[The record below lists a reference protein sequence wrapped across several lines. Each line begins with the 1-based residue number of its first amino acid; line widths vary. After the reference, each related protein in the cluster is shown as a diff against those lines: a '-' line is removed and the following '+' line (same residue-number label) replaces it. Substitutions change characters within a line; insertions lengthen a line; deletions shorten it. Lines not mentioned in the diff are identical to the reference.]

1 MRYKKG
7 TLMEIKQPRAGKE
20 GKTYWHK
27 VGVKFLWDDGKES
40 IKLDSLPL
48 PNEKGEVWMN
58 LFEQSL
64 GKMKELRVLGISLK
78 RLMKRVTIRTS
89 KDFDDEI
96 PF

>member
-1 MRYKKG
+1 MVKR
-7 TLMEIKQPRAGKE
+7 MEIKQPRAGKE

-27 VGVKFLWDDGKES
+27 VGVKFVWDDGRES

-58 LFEQSL
+58 LFETEP
-64 GKMKELRVLGISLK
+64 KEEGATGTWDK
-78 RLMKRVTIRTS
+78 PEDTANDTDPEDKP
-89 KDFDDEI
+89 DEI

>member
-1 MRYKKG
+1 MVKR
-7 TLMEIKQPRAGKE
+7 MEIKQPRAGKE

-27 VGVKFLWDDGKES
+27 VGVKFLWDDGRES

-58 LFEQSL
+58 LFEPRPRDDAATGTWDSS
-64 GKMKELRVLGISLK
+64 EE
-78 RLMKRVTIRTS
+78 TTS

>member
-1 MRYKKG
+1 MVKI
-7 TLMEIKQPRAGKE
+7 MEVKQPRAGKD

-27 VGVKFLWDDGKES
+27 LGVKFVYDDGKES

-48 PNEKGEVWMN
+48 PNERGEVWMN
-58 LFEQSL
+58 LFEPRPRDDAAT
-64 GKMKELRVLGISLK
+64 GTWDNREE
-78 RLMKRVTIRTS
+78 TTS

>member
-1 MRYKKG
+1 MVKI
-7 TLMEIKQPRAGKE
+7 MEVKQPRVGKN

-27 VGVKFLWDDGKES
+27 LGVKFAYDDGKES

-58 LFEQSL
+58 LFDLDLYQKDNPFDKPEDKADEAGGDTNS
-64 GKMKELRVLGISLK
+64 KEK
-78 RLMKRVTIRTS
+78 E
-89 KDFDDEI
+89 DEI

>member
-1 MRYKKG
+1 MVKI
-7 TLMEIKQPRAGKE
+7 MEVKQPRVGKN

-27 VGVKFLWDDGKES
+27 LGVKFVYDDGKES

-58 LFEQSL
+58 LFETEP
-64 GKMKELRVLGISLK
+64 KEEGATGTWDK
-78 RLMKRVTIRTS
+78 PEETANDT
-89 KDFDDEI
+89 DPEDEPNEI

>member
-1 MRYKKG
+1 MVKI
-7 TLMEIKQPRAGKE
+7 MEIKQPREGKE

-27 VGVKFLWDDGKES
+27 LGVKFVFDDGKES

-58 LFEQSL
+58 LFEPRPRDDA
-64 GKMKELRVLGISLK
+64 GGATGTWDKPEDTANTDDTEKP
-78 RLMKRVTIRTS
+78 
-89 KDFDDEI
+89 DEI

>member
-1 MRYKKG
+1 MVKR
-7 TLMEIKQPRAGKE
+7 MEIKQPRAGKE

-27 VGVKFLWDDGKES
+27 VGVKFVWDDGRES

-58 LFEQSL
+58 LFEP
-64 GKMKELRVLGISLK
+64 RP
-78 RLMKRVTIRTS
+78 
-89 KDFDDEI
+89 KDDTATGTWDKPEDTANDTDPEDKPDEI

>member
-1 MRYKKG
+1 MVKI
-7 TLMEIKQPRAGKE
+7 MEIKQPREGKE

-27 VGVKFLWDDGKES
+27 LGVKFVFDDGKES

-58 LFEQSL
+58 VFEQKPREDA
-64 GKMKELRVLGISLK
+64 GGA
-78 RLMKRVTIRTS
+78 TGTWS
-89 KDFDDEI
+89 KPTDNGESDIANDEI

>member
-1 MRYKKG
+1 MVKI
-7 TLMEIKQPRAGKE
+7 MEIKQPRAGKD

-27 VGVKFLWDDGKES
+27 LGVKFVYDDGKES

-58 LFEQSL
+58 LFEPRPRDDAAK
-64 GKMKELRVLGISLK
+64 GTWDNPEE
-78 RLMKRVTIRTS
+78 TTS

>member
-1 MRYKKG
+1 MVKI
-7 TLMEIKQPRAGKE
+7 MEVKQPRVGKN

-27 VGVKFLWDDGKES
+27 LGIKFLYDDGKES

-48 PNEKGEVWMN
+48 PNERGEVWMN
-58 LFEQSL
+58 LFEPRPRDEAGATGSWDSS
-64 GKMKELRVLGISLK
+64 EE
-78 RLMKRVTIRTS
+78 TTS

>member
-1 MRYKKG
+1 MVKI
-7 TLMEIKQPRAGKE
+7 MEIKQPKEGKD

-27 VGVKFLWDDGKES
+27 VGVKFLWDDGRES

-58 LFEQSL
+58 LFEP
-64 GKMKELRVLGISLK
+64 RP
-78 RLMKRVTIRTS
+78 
-89 KDFDDEI
+89 KDDTATGTCDKPEDTANDTDPEDKPDEI

>member
-1 MRYKKG
+1 MVKI
-7 TLMEIKQPRAGKE
+7 MEIKQPRAGKE

-27 VGVKFLWDDGKES
+27 VGVKFVYDDGKES

-58 LFEQSL
+58 LFEPRPKDDTATGTWDNPEKQDTSAD
-64 GKMKELRVLGISLK
+64 
-78 RLMKRVTIRTS
+78 TAS

>member
-1 MRYKKG
+1 MVKR
-7 TLMEIKQPRAGKE
+7 MEIKQPRAGKE

-27 VGVKFLWDDGKES
+27 VGVKFVYDDGKES

-58 LFEQSL
+58 LFETEP
-64 GKMKELRVLGISLK
+64 KEEGATGVWDK
-78 RLMKRVTIRTS
+78 PEDTANDTDPEDKP
-89 KDFDDEI
+89 DEI

>member
-1 MRYKKG
+1 MVKI
-7 TLMEIKQPRAGKE
+7 MEVKQPRVGKN

-27 VGVKFLWDDGKES
+27 LGIKFLYDDGKES

-58 LFEQSL
+58 LFEPRPRDDA
-64 GKMKELRVLGISLK
+64 GATGTWDNPEE
-78 RLMKRVTIRTS
+78 TTS

>member
-1 MRYKKG
+1 MVKI
-7 TLMEIKQPRAGKE
+7 MEIKQPRAGKE

-27 VGVKFLWDDGKES
+27 VGVKFVYDDGKES

-58 LFEQSL
+58 LFET
-64 GKMKELRVLGISLK
+64 GPKEEGATGVWDK
-78 RLMKRVTIRTS
+78 PEDKADETS
-89 KDFDDEI
+89 DDTNSEDKEDEI

>member
-1 MRYKKG
+1 MVKI
-7 TLMEIKQPRAGKE
+7 MEVKQPRAGKD

-27 VGVKFLWDDGKES
+27 LGVKFLWDDGNES

-58 LFEQSL
+58 LFES
-64 GKMKELRVLGISLK
+64 KPKEEGASDTWDK
-78 RLMKRVTIRTS
+78 PEDKSNETAS

>member
-1 MRYKKG
+1 MVKV
-7 TLMEIKQPRAGKE
+7 MEIKQPKEGKD

-27 VGVKFLWDDGKES
+27 VGVKFVYDDGKES

-58 LFEQSL
+58 VFEPRPKDDTASGTWSNPEQ
-64 GKMKELRVLGISLK
+64 KD
-78 RLMKRVTIRTS
+78 TATDTAS
-89 KDFDDEI
+89 KDFDDEV

>member
-1 MRYKKG
+1 MVKI
-7 TLMEIKQPRAGKE
+7 MEIKQPRASKE

-27 VGVKFLWDDGKES
+27 LGVKFIFDDGNES

-58 LFEQSL
+58 VFEPRPRDEA
-64 GKMKELRVLGISLK
+64 GATGTWDKPKDK
-78 RLMKRVTIRTS
+78 TDDTAS
-89 KDFDDEI
+89 KDFEDEI

>member
-1 MRYKKG
+1 MVKI
-7 TLMEIKQPRAGKE
+7 MEIKQPRAGKE

-27 VGVKFLWDDGKES
+27 VGVKFVYDDGKES

-58 LFEQSL
+58 LFEPRPRDDAAT
-64 GKMKELRVLGISLK
+64 GTWDKPEDTANDTDPEDKP
-78 RLMKRVTIRTS
+78 
-89 KDFDDEI
+89 DEI

>member
-1 MRYKKG
+1 MVKR
-7 TLMEIKQPRAGKE
+7 MEIKQPRAGKE

-27 VGVKFLWDDGKES
+27 VGVKFLWDDGRES

-58 LFEQSL
+58 LFETEP
-64 GKMKELRVLGISLK
+64 KEEGATGVWDKPEDKADETGDDTNSEDK
-78 RLMKRVTIRTS
+78 P
-89 KDFDDEI
+89 DEI

>member
-1 MRYKKG
+1 MVKI
-7 TLMEIKQPRAGKE
+7 MEIKQPRAGKE

-27 VGVKFLWDDGKES
+27 VGVKFVYDDGKES

-58 LFEQSL
+58 LFEPRSRDDA
-64 GKMKELRVLGISLK
+64 GANGTWDKPED
-78 RLMKRVTIRTS
+78 TPTDTAS
-89 KDFDDEI
+89 KDFEDEI